1 MNQMGP
7 DSHSR
12 IQVCSCENFSIVKGE
27 TSSKDVLKLNE
38 VLDKFYEKYENLEK
52 KIKNIIDL
60 IEYDK
65 EIKTF
70 ASQEFIFS
78 NSKNSKKILLDDNLY
93 FSRSYFP
100 YGFSLN
106 ENRSLYYYFKNIVYN
121 IPPTYPFTEIRF
133 QVVLNDNVVDFEIQD
148 DYLSNE
154 DNCLKSPILDAYD
167 FNYKSLETELKGSD
181 LTLEL
186 LEEDFE
192 IDAIRRT
199 NPNFIFI

>member
-1 MNQMGP
+1 MG
-7 DSHSR
+7 DNSQSR

-38 VLDKFYEKYENLEK
+38 VLDRFYEKNDSLEK

-65 EIKTF
+65 EMKPFT
-70 ASQEFIFS
+70 SYEFVFS
-78 NSKNSKKILLDDNLY
+78 NSKNCKKLLPDDNLY

-106 ENRSLYYYFKNIVYN
+106 QNRSLYFYFKNIVYN
-121 IPPTYPFTEIRF
+121 IPPTYPFTEIKF
-133 QVVLNDNVVDFEIQD
+133 SVKLNDNKVEFDIKD
-148 DYLSNE
+148 DHLNNE

-167 FNYKSLETELKGSD
+167 FNYKTLEKELKDSD

-186 LEEDFE
+186 FDEDFE
-192 IDAIRRT
+192 LELIKRP